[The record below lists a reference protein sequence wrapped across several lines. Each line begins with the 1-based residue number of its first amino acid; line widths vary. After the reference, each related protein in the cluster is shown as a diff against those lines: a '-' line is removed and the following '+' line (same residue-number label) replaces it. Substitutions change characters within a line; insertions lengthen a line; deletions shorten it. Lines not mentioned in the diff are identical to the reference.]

1 MSIFGKKIERPSWMP
16 RWMSFTLVF
25 SIFMIGALFFVGP
38 NNFMKVVELKKEI
51 KELKKEIKANRD
63 TTAIYEAKIRELNTD
78 KVTLERIA
86 REKYGMKRL
95 NEEVYITEI
104 P

>member
-16 RWMSFTLVF
+16 RWMSFTLVV
-25 SIFMIGALFFVGP
+25 SILMIGALFF
-38 NNFMKVVELKKEI
+38 MVELKKEI

>member
-25 SIFMIGALFFVGP
+25 SILMIGALFFMGP

-51 KELKKEIKANRD
+51 KELKKEIK
-63 TTAIYEAKIRELNTD
+63 AIYEAKIRELNTD